1 MPYGYRQEERSLESI
16 TVPEVGQLVD
26 VRRRRFVVTDVK
38 QGMLPPDPCMSLIQR
53 PHHLTS
59 LSSVEDDALGEEL
72 TVIWELEPGA
82 RVHEN
87 SQLPRPDNFDPPQ
100 RLDAFLNAVRWGAV
114 APLDQ
119 KILLAPFRSGITI
132 EEYQLD
138 PLVRALQMP
147 RVNILIADDVGLGK
161 TIEAGLIIQELTI
174 RHRVRTALIVCPS
187 SLQIQWQEQMR
198 DKFGL
203 DFQIVDSEFTAQL
216 RRRRGLNANPW
227 SSFPR
232 LITSIDFL
240 KRERPLRLFRE
251 LLPVDLQPTYPRSF
265 DLLLVDEAHNIAP
278 NGGERYATDSL
289 RTAAMRLISPHFEHK
304 LFLSATPHNGN
315 KTSFTGLLELLDD
328 QRFARGIDINPDS
341 LAQVMV
347 RRLKS
352 DLRDELPPRP
362 NGTKQFPHRSVDVI
376 EVPYTPRE
384 HEIYQLLRQYT
395 LSRRQNCA
403 DRQEEYA
410 TEFVMKLLKK
420 RLISSPQAF
429 AITLQRH
436 VESINKSK
444 RPSKSLLQRPSFSLL
459 KRELEDF
466 QEDSYDEDQYEE
478 AEEDSIVT
486 AARLFSDLSDNEHKL
501 LRKLA
506 VYCESET
513 QRADSKAQ
521 SLIQWLNTHIKK
533 DGDWTDERVIIFT
546 EYRATQNWLLEILAS
561 HGFAQG
567 ARLATIYGGMDDDE
581 RQSVKAAFQ
590 TTPSDSPVRIL
601 LATDAASEGIDLQN
615 HCCRLIHYEIPWNPN
630 RLEQRNGR
638 IDRHGQK
645 SPQAFIYHFVGKG
658 YTRIAKD
665 ALSKPVG
672 DLDGDLEFL
681 ARVVNKVEQIREDLG
696 KVGPVISQ
704 QLQEVMLG
712 KISRLDTTKAER
724 DSEQVR
730 KTLKVER
737 KLREQIGKF
746 RDQLDETIET
756 LHLTGDAVRQVIEVG
771 LDLARQPSLKPTTL
785 KGLVPLTD
793 SAGKIAPV
801 FEMPQMAG
809 TWALCTE
816 GLSHPHT
823 RKIRPI
829 TFDETLTRDRD
840 DIVLVHLNHRLAQIC
855 LRILRAEVWSP
866 EGHRK
871 LQRFSMRRI
880 PRGASTHPVLV
891 AYGRVVTLGAT
902 MERLHEEVI
911 MAGGLLEHGRFV
923 KLGVTELHK
932 VTKAAL
938 PVEVSESLQKQLQTC
953 WSSFGPL
960 LLKALESRMAERA
973 KSVLEDLA
981 KRELKAIRDTTDIL
995 QELSKHIQAE
1005 LDKIETVETDRQLSL
1020 WESVDERNQFRL
1032 DRNSLRLRLDRIPQ
1046 ELENETKQIRQR
1058 FADPNARLFPVAVE
1072 CLVPE
1077 DCGQI

>member
-1 MPYGYRQEERSLESI
+1 MESV

-38 QGMLPPDPCMSLIQR
+38 QGMLAPDPCMSLIQR

-87 SQLPRPDNFDPPQ
+87 SQLPQPDRFDPPQ

-119 KILLAPFRSGITI
+119 KMLLAPFRSGITI

-161 TIEAGLIIQELTI
+161 TIEAGLVIQELTI

-203 DFQIVDSEFTAQL
+203 DFQIVDRDFTAQL

-251 LLPVDLQPTYPRSF
+251 LLPVDLQPTYPRAF

-278 NGGERYATDSL
+278 TGGERYAVDSL
-289 RTAAMRLISPHFEHK
+289 RTAAIRLISPHFEHK

-315 KTSFTGLLELLDD
+315 KTSFTGLLELLDN

-352 DLRDELPPRP
+352 ELRDELPTRQD
-362 NGTKQFPHRSVDVI
+362 GTKQFPQRSVDVI
-376 EVPYTPRE
+376 EVPYTTLER
-384 HEIYQLLRQYT
+384 EIYQVLRQYT
-395 LSRRQNCA
+395 LSRRHNCA

-429 AITLQRH
+429 ATTLQCH
-436 VESINKSK
+436 LNSINNAK
-444 RPSKSLLQRPSFSLL
+444 RQSRSLMQRPSFSLL

-466 QEDSYDEDQYEE
+466 EDDSFEEQLYEE
-478 AEEDSIVT
+478 AEEDSIVS
-486 AARLFSDLSDNEHKL
+486 AARLFSDLSEDEHKL

-506 VYCESET
+506 SYCDTES
-513 QRADSKAQ
+513 QRADSKAKA
-521 SLIQWLNTHIKK
+521 LIGWLNTHIKK

-546 EYRATQNWLLEILAS
+546 EYRATQKWLLEILAS
-561 HGFAQG
+561 HGFSQG
-567 ARLATIYGGMDDDE
+567 DRLATIYGGMDDDE

-590 TTPSDSPVRIL
+590 TAPSDSPVRIL

-645 SPQAFIYHFVGKG
+645 SPQAFIYHFVGEG
-658 YTRIAKD
+658 YRGTAKD
-665 ALSKPVG
+665 AMSKPVG

-681 ARVVNKVEQIREDLG
+681 ARVANKIEQIREDLG

-704 QLQEVMLG
+704 QLQQVMLG
-712 KISRLDTTKAER
+712 KIPKIDTTKAEQ

-730 KTLKVER
+730 KALKVER
-737 KLREQIGKF
+737 RLREQIGKF
-746 RDQLDETIET
+746 RQQLDETIET
-756 LHLTGDAVRQVIEVG
+756 LHLTGDAVRQVVEVG
-771 LDLARQPSLKPTTL
+771 LDLARQPSLRPTTL
-785 KGLVPLTD
+785 EGVWPRSGDPSKNC
-793 SAGKIAPV
+793 SI

-809 TWALCTE
+809 SWALCTE
-816 GLSHPHT
+816 GLPHPHT
-823 RKIRPI
+823 KKIRPI
-829 TFDETLTRDRD
+829 TFEEQLTRDRD
-840 DIVLVHLNHRLAQIC
+840 DLVLVHLNHRLTQNC
-855 LRILRAEVWSP
+855 LRLLRAEIWSP

-871 LQRFSMRRI
+871 LHRFSMRHI
-880 PRGASTHPVLV
+880 PTGSSPHPVLL

-911 MAGGLLEHGRFV
+911 FAGGLLEHGRFA

-932 VTKAAL
+932 ITKAAL
-938 PVEVSESLQKQLQTC
+938 PLEVSESLQLQLQAN
-953 WSSFGPL
+953 WDLFGPQ
-960 LLKALESRMAERA
+960 LLKSLESRMAERA
-973 KSVLEDLA
+973 KSVLEDLS
-981 KRELKAIRDTTDIL
+981 KREIKAVRDVTDVL
-995 QELSKHIQAE
+995 QELSRHIRAE
-1005 LDKIETVETDRQLSL
+1005 LDKIETPDTDRQLLL
-1020 WESVDERNQFRL
+1020 WESLDERDQFQL
-1032 DRNSLRLRLDRIPQ
+1032 DKSGLRIRLDRIPD
-1046 ELENETKQIRQR
+1046 EIENETKQIKQR
-1058 FADPNARLFPVAVE
+1058 FANPTARLFPVAVE
-1072 CLVPE
+1072 CLVPQ
-1077 DCGQI
+1077 DCEEL

>member
-1 MPYGYRQEERSLESI
+1 MESI

-38 QGMLPPDPCMSLIQR
+38 QGMLPPDACMSLIQR

-72 TVIWELEPGA
+72 TVVWELEPGA

-119 KILLAPFRSGITI
+119 KMLLAPFRSGITI

-161 TIEAGLIIQELTI
+161 TIEAGLVIQELTI
-174 RHRVRTALIVCPS
+174 RHRVRTSLIVCPS
-187 SLQIQWQEQMR
+187 SLQVQWQEQMR

-251 LLPVDLQPTYPRSF
+251 LLPVDLQPTYPRAF

-278 NGGERYATDSL
+278 TGGDRYAVDSL
-289 RTAAMRLISPHFEHK
+289 RTAAIRLIAPHFEHK

-328 QRFARGIDINPDS
+328 QRFTRGIDVNPDS

-352 DLRDELPPRP
+352 ELRDELPPRP
-362 NGTKQFPHRSVDVI
+362 DGTKQFPQRVVDVI
-376 EVPYTPRE
+376 EVPYTAAERD
-384 HEIYQLLRQYT
+384 IYQVLRQYT
-395 LSRRQNCA
+395 LSRRQNSA
-403 DRQEEYA
+403 DRQEEFA

-420 RLISSPQAF
+420 RLMSSPQAF
-429 AITLQRH
+429 ATTLQH
-436 VESINKSK
+436 HLTSINQAK
-444 RPSKSLLQRPSFSLL
+444 RSSKSLVLRPSFSLL
-459 KRELEDF
+459 KRELQEF
-466 QEDSYDEDQYEE
+466 QEDSIEEEQYDEV
-478 AEEDSIVT
+478 EEDSIAT
-486 AARLFSDLSDNEHKL
+486 AARLFSELSEEEHKL
-501 LRKLA
+501 LRNLA
-506 VYCESET
+506 TYCDTES
-513 QRADSKAQ
+513 QRADSKAK
-521 SLIQWLNTHIKK
+521 SLIEWLNTHIKK
-533 DGDWTDERVIIFT
+533 DGGWTDERVIIFT
-546 EYRATQNWLLEILAS
+546 EYRATQKWLLEILAS

-567 ARLATIYGGMDDDE
+567 ARLSTIYGGMDDDE

-590 TTPSDSPVRIL
+590 ASPSDSPVRIL
-601 LATDAASEGIDLQN
+601 IATDAASEGIDLQN

-645 SPQAFIYHFVGKG
+645 SEHAFIYHFVGQG
-658 YTRIAKD
+658 YKRTAKD
-665 ALSKPVG
+665 VMSKPVG

-681 ARVVNKVEQIREDLG
+681 ARVVNKIEQIREDLG
-696 KVGPVISQ
+696 KVGPVIAQ

-712 KISRLDTTKAER
+712 KMSRIDTTKAER
-724 DSEQVR
+724 DGEQIR

-746 RDQLDETIET
+746 RQQLDETVET
-756 LHLTGDAVRQVIEVG
+756 LHLTGDAVRQVVEVG
-771 LDLARQPSLKPTTL
+771 LNLARQPSLRPTTL
-785 KGLVPLTD
+785 KGVWPRSGD
-793 SAGKIAPV
+793 VARNCPI
-801 FEMPQMAG
+801 FEMPQMSG
-809 TWALCTE
+809 SWALCTE
-816 GLSHPHT
+816 GLAHPHT
-823 RKIRPI
+823 NRIRPI
-829 TFDETLTRDRD
+829 TFEETLTRGRD
-840 DIVLVHLNHRLAQIC
+840 DIVLVHLNHRLAQNC
-855 LRILRAEVWSP
+855 LRLLRAEVWSP
-866 EGHRK
+866 EGHQK
-871 LQRFSMRRI
+871 LHRFSMRRI
-880 PRGASTHPVLV
+880 SKSASPHAVLL

-911 MAGGLLEHGRFV
+911 VAGGLLEQGKFV
-923 KLGVTELHK
+923 RLGVTELQRI
-932 VTKAAL
+932 TKAAQ
-938 PVEVSESLQKQLQTC
+938 PDEVSTGLQLKLQAS
-953 WSSFGPL
+953 WDVFGPL
-960 LLKALESRMAERA
+960 LLKALESRMSERA
-973 KSVLEDLA
+973 KSVLDDLA
-981 KRELKAIRDTTDIL
+981 KREIKAARDATEVL
-995 QELSKHIQAE
+995 EELSRHIRTE
-1005 LDKIETVETDRQLSL
+1005 LDKIETVDTDRQLLL
-1020 WESVDERNQFRL
+1020 WESMAERNQFQT
-1032 DRNSLRLRLDRIPQ
+1032 DKAGLRIRLDRIPQ
-1046 ELENETKQIRQR
+1046 EIEAEIKQIRQR
-1058 FADPNARLFPVAVE
+1058 FANPTARLFPVAVE

-1077 DCGQI
+1077 GCEQL